1 MNDRI
6 RVAANTKTALCAMAV
21 GMIFS
26 VPALA
31 QQAPS
36 QLEANKAVVRQYFDT
51 FNSNQLDR
59 LPEVISPEYGDR
71 LEGQAAGIE
80 VLRTYLKG
88 LKASFPD
95 FTWTIEQIVAEGDRV
110 AVMNRIT
117 GTQVRD
123 FGGVKAG
130 GRKVDFK
137 AFQIYKV
144 VDGKLVEHW
153 EVADFAKFQE
163 QLSGKAKSSAF
174 RDFQK
179 KSKS

>member
-1 MNDRI
+1 MGIRN
-6 RVAANTKTALCAMAV
+6 RVAANIKAAVGAMAV
-21 GMIFS
+21 GVIFC

-59 LPEVISPEYGDR
+59 LSEVISPEYEDR
-71 LEGQAAGIE
+71 LEGQTAGIE

-88 LKASFPD
+88 LKTSFPD

-123 FGGVKAG
+123 FGGVKAA

-153 EVADFAKFQE
+153 EVADFRRNRRAE
-163 QLSGKAKSSAF
+163 RSA
-174 RDFQK
+174 
-179 KSKS
+179 SMPL